1 MWPANCAARAIRAMP
16 AKAAVSRWPMATGLC
31 SATARWGRQIISRPP
46 AVVKAKPGGASFAAP
61 TGVKR
66 QYAGR
71 RLLAARLPAAAR
83 TVPET
88 GWCSGWSAAGSK
100 RFWGGG
106 FFGIGTAANPVRKT
120 YRDEL
125 HEMQFIE

>member
-16 AKAAVSRWPMATGLC
+16 AKAAVSRWPMATGPC
-31 SATARWGRQIISRPP
+31 SATARCGRRRVRRRP
-46 AVVKAKPGGASFAAP
+46 AVVKAKPGWASFAAP
-61 TGVKR
+61 TGVKWR
-66 QYAGR
+66 YAGR
-71 RLLAARLPAAAR
+71 RSLAARLPAAAR

-88 GWCSGWSAAGSK
+88 GWCSGWSAPGSK
-100 RFWGGG
+100 RFWDGG
-106 FFGIGTAANPVRKT
+106 FFGIGTEDDPVRKT